1 MRSNL
6 RKSSTVFCGEDVPCV
21 SDQAVRVLSMAALSR
36 KVFVE
41 NRELYGC
48 RKMRAALMN
57 EGLTLSEWKIR
68 RIMREYRAG
77 HKVHTKMK
85 CTCPAPKFML
95 AHKLPHNNSSLTGR
109 AKATDYT
116 AKT

>member
-1 MRSNL
+1 MRL
-6 RKSSTVFCGEDVPCV
+6 KAQRERRKAGEKELADKV
-21 SDQAVRVLSMAALSR
+21 R

-68 RIMREYRAG
+68 RIMREYGLYPVSLR
-77 HKVHTKMK
+77 
-85 CTCPAPKFML
+85 KF
-95 AHKLPHNNSSLTGR
+95 KPYRKSKGDGFYSENVIKRNFSP
-109 AKATDYT
+109 
-116 AKT
+116 